1 MFGCLN
7 DWSILKATQGIMV
20 ALCWGFF
27 TTEFRAFV
35 KSLQRKCNAQ
45 YVATQHIQQSKRD
58 STLPITNSGTIFDM
72 QLNQNS

>member
-1 MFGCLN
+1 
-7 DWSILKATQGIMV
+7 MV

-45 YVATQHIQQSKRD
+45 YVTTQHIQQSKRD

-72 QLNQNS
+72 QLNQNSL